1 MATAPS
7 VIIGVGGV
15 GSQIC
20 AEVERQVASLKETQ
34 RNDLPTGR
42 SQEMGNIRFVA
53 IDTDVNSLRALYND
67 GFCGERI
74 LLTENMTVGKC
85 RDIIGDTSIDDW
97 YPSNAAFSNKSM
109 TEGAGQQRSI
119 SRLAFEYCIRDGR
132 LSQLDDVIFELNRIT
147 DAESSQQTRFYIIS
161 SLAGGTGSGII
172 LPLAMYINHFVQREQ
187 GDDLAIC
194 KGFFI
199 LSSAF
204 YTSCDSTLERKSLDA
219 NAYAAIKE
227 LSSFMRSADAPV
239 SAPRMHYTLQ
249 GIDSDNIGFTYDYC
263 YLFGMTNKN
272 SRRVRSFAD
281 LRDIVA
287 DAVYMQA
294 CSPIQGRNN
303 SREDNALRHTS
314 MLGQECQENW
324 LRRFGG
330 IGCGRLIY
338 PYEHLSYYFGLL
350 WAKDTMEKEWQKYD
364 LEYRAARKNSK
375 RNKRG
380 GLRNNGYFDRGEYYI
395 SAVDQADLSDQLASF
410 IRLECKKQN
419 SEYPWKLYLDAL
431 EAEAAKEISKMMQD
445 YQAQG
450 GENVLDAF
458 KTALVRTEGERT
470 IFPSADRNKERY
482 RNAKNADR
490 LWPRMRSDLG
500 KNKDILMGNSRLFH
514 LHFWDNVDGRNNL
527 LSCYLEYWL
536 VNENGQFFHP
546 NSVRYFL
553 YQTLKELI
561 IRRRRPR
568 ESNNLNSPFQPNDK
582 KALSYDE
589 GYKLRKKFEEMQQLM
604 GKEYTEQL
612 VDFFLASCE
621 DYIKRIVQCYEEFY
635 DSYERILDEFDADIE
650 VTEQKLDENRGTNRA
665 YVCADKVCREKL
677 HTELSQRKSYDIGAI
692 SAVSYEVFQ
701 LMHSNGLEPSK
712 MGTRECANK
721 IKGFWR
727 KGVVREEIGKEI
739 LDMDILTAIG
749 KEEECRYDRTL
760 PEQGYERRIENVME
774 TLVAPYLKYFQRL
787 DMNTGISLCCYH
799 SSLKELTGIYR
810 NVVKWLD
817 EKDAVADSSYCRKQE
832 VLFYRSFVGLEP
844 YELLDYLHGVT
855 ENTTVRGRAF
865 QSYLDVLGNMGK
877 MEGEESKAVTPHTD
891 RNWHNLNYMPDPSRS
906 YQEEQ
911 EHHIAVALLYAWL
924 SGKILKSGGKTKYMF
939 TLDGKRNGNFGRL
952 YDCHLHLYGNPYWC
966 TELCKG
972 MDREIYE
979 ARKKGDD
986 SYQIIFRMNQKNDTS
1001 SPYDIIPIYQ
1011 AELYYG
1017 ERSDSQRWQLA
1028 AAVEK
1033 IISEC
1038 SGMRAGMSRE
1048 AAYLERMKDWSRQTC
1063 DNLSCFVSDDQLKE
1077 ELENFFE
1084 RYTSML
1090 TERNIRREE

>member
-1 MATAPS
+1 MAIAPS

-20 AEVERQVASLKETQ
+20 AEVERQVASIKEMQ
-34 RNDLPTGR
+34 KNDFPSGK
-42 SQEMGNIRFVA
+42 SQGMESIRFVA
-53 IDTDVNSLRALYND
+53 IDTDINSLRALYDD
-67 GFCGERI
+67 GFRGERI
-74 LLTENMTVGKC
+74 LLTENMTVGQCQKV
-85 RDIIGDTSIDDW
+85 IGDEGINDW
-97 YPSNAAFSNKSM
+97 YPLNAAFSNKSM

-132 LSQLDDVIFELNRIT
+132 LNQLDNVIFELNRIT
-147 DAESSQQTRFYIIS
+147 EADSSQQTRFYIIS

-204 YTSCDSTLERKSLDA
+204 YTSCDSSLERKSLDA

-227 LSSFMRSADAPV
+227 LSAFMRSADAPV
-239 SAPRMHYTLQ
+239 SAPHVHYALP
-249 GIDSDNIGFTYDYC
+249 GIDGDNIGFTYDYC

-314 MLGQECQENW
+314 MLGQEYQENW

-338 PYEHLSYYFGLL
+338 PYEELSYYFGLL

-364 LEYRAARKNSK
+364 LEYRAARKDRKNN
-375 RNKRG
+375 RRG
-380 GLRNNGYFDRGEYYI
+380 GLRSNDYFDRGEYYI
-395 SAVDQADLSDQLASF
+395 NAVDKADLSDQLASF
-410 IRLECKKQN
+410 IRSECKKQD
-419 SEYPWKLYLDAL
+419 SEYPWKRYLNKL
-431 EAEAAKEISKMMQD
+431 EEEAAREVDKMMQD

-450 GENVLDAF
+450 DGSVLDAF
-458 KTALVRTEGERT
+458 EVEIAHIEGERT
-470 IFPSADRNKERY
+470 FFNLERCRDRYDHAEK
-482 RNAKNADR
+482 ADR
-490 LWPRMRSDLG
+490 LWPRMKSDLER
-500 KNKDILMGNSRLFH
+500 NKDILMGNNRLFR
-514 LHFWDNVDGRNNL
+514 LHFWDSADGKSNL
-527 LSCYLEYWL
+527 SSSYLEYWL
-536 VNENGQFFHP
+536 VNEDGRFLHP

-553 YQTLKELI
+553 YQTLKELAV
-561 IRRRRPR
+561 RRKRQLEPNDL
-568 ESNNLNSPFQPNDK
+568 SSPFQPNSK
-582 KALSYDE
+582 GTLSYKE
-589 GYKLRKKFEEMQQLM
+589 GGRMRQAFEGKKRQMIQEYKN
-604 GKEYTEQL
+604 QL
-612 VDFFLASCE
+612 VEFFLASCE
-621 DYIKRIVQCYEEFY
+621 DYVKRIVQCYEEFY

-650 VTEQKLDENRGTNRA
+650 VTEQKLDENQGTNRA
-665 YVCADKVCREKL
+665 YVCADRACRDKL
-677 HTELSQRKSYDIGAI
+677 HAELSLRKNYDMGAV

-721 IKGFWR
+721 IKGFWS
-727 KGVVREEIGKEI
+727 KGVVREEIGREI

-760 PEQGYERRIENVME
+760 PEQGYERRIENVMD

-810 NVVKWLD
+810 NVVKWLN
-817 EKDAVADSSYCRKQE
+817 ERDAVADNSYCKKQE
-832 VLFYRSFVGLEP
+832 ILFYRSFVGLEP

-877 MEGEESKAVTPHTD
+877 MDGEESKAVTPHAD
-891 RNWHNLNYMPDPSRS
+891 RHWHNLNSMPDPSRS

-911 EHHIAVALLYAWL
+911 ENYIAAALLYAWL
-924 SGKILKSGGKTKYMF
+924 SGKILASDGGQKYMF
-939 TLDGKRNGNFGRL
+939 TLDGKRKENFDRL
-952 YDCHLHLYGNPYWC
+952 YDCHLYLYGNPYWC
-966 TELCKG
+966 TELRQG
-972 MDREIYE
+972 MDREIHE

-986 SYQIIFRMNQKNDTS
+986 SYQIIFRENNS
-1001 SPYDIIPIYQ
+1001 CSPYNIIPIYQ
-1011 AELYYG
+1011 KELYYG
-1017 ERSDSQRWQLA
+1017 ERSDSQCWQLA

-1033 IISEC
+1033 VISEC
-1038 SGMRAGMSRE
+1038 NGLSAGMSWE
-1048 AAYLERMKDWSRQTC
+1048 AACLEQMQNWSNQTQ
-1063 DNLSCFVSDDQLKE
+1063 DDIPNLVSDVQLQG
-1077 ELENFFE
+1077 ELKNFFI
-1084 RYTSML
+1084 RYANTI
-1090 TERNIRREE
+1090 TERSIRHEK

>member
-20 AEVERQVASLKETQ
+20 AEVERQVASIREMQ
-34 RNDLPTGR
+34 RRDISTGK
-42 SQEMGNIRFVA
+42 SQEIENIRFVA
-53 IDTDVNSLRALYND
+53 IDTDVNSLRTLYAD
-67 GFCGERI
+67 GFRGERI

-85 RDIIGDTSIDDW
+85 RNIIGDVGISDW
-97 YPSNAAFSNKSM
+97 YPPNAAFSNKSM

-132 LSQLDDVIFELNRIT
+132 LNQLDDVIFELNRIT

-204 YTSCDSTLERKSLDA
+204 YTTCDSSLERKSLDA

-227 LSSFMRSADAPV
+227 LSAFMRSADAPV
-239 SAPRMHYTLQ
+239 SAPHMHYTLP
-249 GIDSDNIGFTYDYC
+249 GIDLDNTGFTYDYC
-263 YLFGMTNKN
+263 YLFSMTNKN

-314 MLGQECQENW
+314 MLGQEYQENW

-338 PYEHLSYYFGLL
+338 PYEDLSYYFGLL

-364 LEYRAARKNSK
+364 LEYRVARKESK
-375 RNKRG
+375 NNKRG
-380 GLRNNGYFDRGEYYI
+380 GLRNNDYFDRGEYYI
-395 SAVDQADLSDQLASF
+395 NAVDKADLSDQLANF
-410 IRLECKKQN
+410 IRSECKKQN
-419 SEYPWKLYLDAL
+419 AEYPWKLYLNAL
-431 EAEAAKEISKMMQD
+431 EEEAAREITKMMQD
-445 YQAQG
+445 YRAQG
-450 GENVLDAF
+450 DGSVLDAF
-458 KTALVRTEGERT
+458 EMDLAHIEGERT
-470 IFPSADRNKERY
+470 VFPNRKRREERY
-482 RNAKNADR
+482 RHAESADR
-490 LWPRMRSDLG
+490 LWPRMKSDLE
-500 KNKDILMGNSRLFH
+500 KNKDVLMGNSRLFH
-514 LHFWDNVDGRNNL
+514 LHLWDGADGRTCL
-527 LSCYLEYWL
+527 LPSYLEYWL
-536 VNENGQFFHP
+536 VNEDGQFLHP

-553 YQTLKELI
+553 YQTLKELAV
-561 IRRRRPR
+561 RRKKQLRPIDL
-568 ESNNLNSPFQPNDK
+568 SSPFRPNDQKTLTYK
-582 KALSYDE
+582 KGSRM
-589 GYKLRKKFEEMQQLM
+589 RKEFEEKQGQMIQ
-604 GKEYTEQL
+604 EYKNQL
-612 VDFFLASCE
+612 VDFFLVSCE
-621 DYIKRIVQCYEEFY
+621 DYIKKIVQCYEEFY

-650 VTEQKLDENRGTNRA
+650 VMEQKLDENQGTNRA
-665 YVCADKVCREKL
+665 YVCADRACREKL
-677 HTELSQRKSYDIGAI
+677 HAELSQRKSYDMGAI

-721 IKGFWR
+721 IKGFWS
-727 KGVVREEIGKEI
+727 KGVVREEIGREI

-749 KEEECRYDRTL
+749 KEEECRYDRSL
-760 PEQGYERRIENVME
+760 PEQGYERRIENVMD

-810 NVVKWLD
+810 NVVKWLN
-817 EKDAVADSSYCRKQE
+817 ERDAVADSSYCKKQE
-832 VLFYRSFVGLEP
+832 ILFYRSFVGLEP

-855 ENTTVRGRAF
+855 ENTVVRGRAF

-877 MEGEESKAVTPHTD
+877 MDGEESKAVTPHAD
-891 RNWHNLNYMPDPSRS
+891 RHWHNLNSMPDPSRS

-911 EHHIAVALLYAWL
+911 ENYIAVALLYAWL
-924 SGKILKSGGKTKYMF
+924 SGKILASDGEQKYMF
-939 TLDGKRNGNFGRL
+939 TLDGKRKENFDRL
-952 YDCHLHLYGNPYWC
+952 YDCHLYLYGNPYWC
-966 TELCKG
+966 TELRRG
-972 MDREIYE
+972 MDREIHE

-986 SYQIIFRMNQKNDTS
+986 SYQIIFRENNS
-1001 SPYDIIPIYQ
+1001 CSPYNIIPIYQ
-1011 AELYYG
+1011 KELYYG
-1017 ERSDSQRWQLA
+1017 ERSDSQCWQLA

-1033 IISEC
+1033 VISEC
-1038 SGMRAGMSRE
+1038 NGLSAGMSWE
-1048 AAYLERMKDWSRQTC
+1048 AACLEQMQNWSSQTQG
-1063 DNLSCFVSDDQLKE
+1063 DIPNLVSDVQLQG
-1077 ELENFFE
+1077 ELKNFFI
-1084 RYTSML
+1084 RYANTI
-1090 TERNIRREE
+1090 TERSIRHEK